1 MGDQDDGKYGCLTR
15 LWPRYGKI
23 NGRTAIFASGQ
34 PFTGLGHGLPSGRAR
49 YRLRNLTAKL
59 IICLRRL
66 PGEFELSVPGLNPP
80 LRISD
85 GFDKRR
91 QFVTVKGSSALP

>member
-1 MGDQDDGKYGCLTR
+1 
-15 LWPRYGKI
+15 
-23 NGRTAIFASGQ
+23 
-34 PFTGLGHGLPSGRAR
+34 
-49 YRLRNLTAKL
+49 LTAKL

-66 PGEFELSVPGLNPP
+66 PGEFKLPVPGLNPP
-80 LRISD
+80 LRFAD